1 MEATQ
6 KNPVNKVEKIK
17 NTPPKTDTE
26 KNNIYLLP
34 GLLADG
40 RIFKNF
46 INGSSGGSE
55 FHYVN
60 YPQPLRNETLAHFA
74 GRLAEHITEPN
85 PVLIGTS
92 FGGVLAIEIAKH
104 IETKQV
110 ILLGSVKHQDELAW
124 YKNMIHLLRLHK
136 RVSPSIIRAGGF
148 ASRFFA
154 PKETREWTTFFNMV
168 YTTGGDYIHWVIDR
182 VLGWKNTEYPEN
194 ILHIHGSRDPLF
206 PTRYITQPVV
216 LIKGAGHSMVMD
228 NAAEIKRL
236 IKEHTGIEV

>member
-1 MEATQ
+1 MNATQ
-6 KNPVNKVEKIK
+6 NLDDKTVTETKH
-17 NTPPKTDTE
+17 TSAKTDTT

-46 INGSSGGSE
+46 ATGDNSE
-55 FHYVN
+55 FHYVV
-60 YPQPLRNETLAHFA
+60 YPEPEKNETLANFA
-74 GRLAEHITEPN
+74 GRLASHITEPN

-92 FGGVLAIEIAKH
+92 FGGVLSVEIAKH
-104 IETKQV
+104 IAVKQV
-110 ILLGSVKHQDELAW
+110 ILIGSVKHQDELAW
-124 YKNMIHLLRLHK
+124 YKNLIHLLRLHK
-136 RVSPSIIRAGGF
+136 RVSPRVIQLGGF

-154 PKETREWTTFFNMV
+154 PKETREWNTFFNMV

-194 ILHIHGSRDPLF
+194 ILHIHGSKDPLF
-206 PTRYITQPVV
+206 PIRYITDPVV

-228 NAAEIKRL
+228 NAKEIKSL
-236 IKEHTGIEV
+236 IAEHTGIEV

>member
-1 MEATQ
+1 MNATQ
-6 KNPVNKVEKIK
+6 NLDTNKVEEQKK
-17 NTPPKTDTE
+17 STPKADTT

-46 INGSSGGSE
+46 ATGDNSE
-55 FHYVN
+55 FHYVV
-60 YPQPLRNETLAHFA
+60 YPEPEKNETLAHFA
-74 GRLAEHITEPN
+74 GRLAAHITEPN

-92 FGGVLAIEIAKH
+92 FGGVLSVEIAKH
-104 IETKQV
+104 IAVKQV

-124 YKNMIHLLRLHK
+124 YKNLIHLLRLHK
-136 RVSPSIIRAGGF
+136 RVSPRVIQLGGF

-154 PKETREWTTFFNMV
+154 PKETREWNTFFNMV

-194 ILHIHGSRDPLF
+194 ILHIHGSKDPLF
-206 PTRYITQPVV
+206 PIRYITEPVV

-228 NAAEIKRL
+228 NAKEIKSL
-236 IKEHTGIEV
+236 IAEHTGIEV